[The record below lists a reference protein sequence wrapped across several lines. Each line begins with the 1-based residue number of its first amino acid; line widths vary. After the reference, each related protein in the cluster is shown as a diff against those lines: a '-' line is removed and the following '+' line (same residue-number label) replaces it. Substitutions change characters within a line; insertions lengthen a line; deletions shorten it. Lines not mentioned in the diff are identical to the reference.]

1 MAQEGNQRILSSSN
15 TLNIHSTHKS
25 REITNRRR
33 SELTATD
40 RELKSMQQQN
50 GHEDSLNRVREGD
63 VPEQDDLRGHAA
75 ETAQPNI
82 VDRKRKLGRSP
93 AIVGILAALLL
104 GVFIAKGIRTRV
116 HAEET
121 LTTTTRQDA
130 VLAVAVTSPVQGAAA
145 QEITL
150 PANTQAFIDTPIY
163 ARTSGYLG
171 KWYADIGTRVR
182 AGQLLAEIETP
193 ELDQQVQQAQS
204 DLAAAQANQ
213 QLAQITADRW
223 TKLLAKNAVSK
234 QETDQATQDLIARQ
248 SVLSAAQANVR
259 RLQQLQG
266 FEKVYAPFDGVITTR
281 NVDIGAL
288 IQAGDINSPKLE
300 LFHMAST
307 DKLRLFVPVPEV
319 YANEVHN
326 GDQVAVTSDAIP
338 DAKFTGTIVRNSD
351 AIDISSRTLNVE
363 VDIINA
369 EHKLFP
375 GQYAFIHLPIP
386 PSTSS
391 MTLPSNALLF
401 RKEGLRV
408 GVVRDGRVQLA
419 PVQIGHDYGA
429 KVEIISGL
437 VPQDQVILN
446 PPDSLAQGERVNVE
460 KGDAE

>member
-1 MAQEGNQRILSSSN
+1 MNQLVEGR
-15 TLNIHSTHKS
+15 
-25 REITNRRR
+25 
-33 SELTATD
+33 A
-40 RELKSMQQQN
+40 
-50 GHEDSLNRVREGD
+50 
-63 VPEQDDLRGHAA
+63 PEQNDHHGH
-75 ETAQPNI
+75 TAQATPPI
-82 VDRKRKLGRSP
+82 VVGRDRKLGRGP
-93 AIVGILAALLL
+93 AIAGILAALLL

-116 HAEET
+116 YTEET
-121 LTTTTRQDA
+121 LTTTTRRDA
-130 VLAVAVTSPVQGAAA
+130 VLSVAVTSPVQGAAA

-163 ARTSGYLG
+163 ARTSGYLR
-171 KWYADIGTRVR
+171 KWYADIGTHVY

-204 DLAAAQANQ
+204 DLAAAEANQ

-234 QETDQATQDLIARQ
+234 QETDQATSDLNARQ

-266 FEKVYAPFDGVITTR
+266 FEKVYAPFDGVITAR
-281 NVDIGAL
+281 SVDIGAL

-307 DKLRLFVPVPEV
+307 GKLRLFVPVPEV

-326 GDQVAVTSDAIP
+326 GDHVAVTSDAIP

-363 VDIINA
+363 VDVINA

-386 PSTSS
+386 PSNSS
-391 MTLPSNALLF
+391 MTLPSNTLLF

-419 PVQIGHDYGA
+419 PVQIGQDYGA

-437 VPQDQVILN
+437 APADQVILN

-460 KGDAE
+460 KGDAQ

>member
-1 MAQEGNQRILSSSN
+1 
-15 TLNIHSTHKS
+15 
-25 REITNRRR
+25 
-33 SELTATD
+33 
-40 RELKSMQQQN
+40 MQQQD
-50 GHEDSLNRVREGD
+50 GVKDSMNHLLEGGA
-63 VPEQDDLRGHAA
+63 PEQNELHGHAA
-75 ETAQPNI
+75 QTAQPII
-82 VDRKRKLGRSP
+82 VDPARKLGRGP
-93 AIVGILAALLL
+93 TIGVIIAALVL

-116 HAEET
+116 YAEET

-130 VLAVAVTSPVQGAAA
+130 VLSVAVTSPVLGAAA

-163 ARTSGYLG
+163 ARTNGYLR
-171 KWYADIGTRVR
+171 KWYADIGTHVH
-182 AGQLLAEIETP
+182 AGELLAEIETP

-204 DLAAAQANQ
+204 DLAAAEANQ

-234 QETDQATQDLIARQ
+234 QETDQATSDLNARQ

-266 FEKVYAPFDGVITTR
+266 FEKVYAPFDGVITAR

-288 IQAGDINSPKLE
+288 IQAGDINSQKLE

-307 DKLRLFVPVPEV
+307 EKLRLFVPVPEV

-326 GDQVAVTSDAIP
+326 GDHVAVTSDAIP

-351 AIDISSRTLNVE
+351 VIDISSRTLNVE
-363 VDIINA
+363 VDVSNA

-386 PSTSS
+386 PSNSS
-391 MTLPSNALLF
+391 MTLPSNTLLF

-419 PVQIGHDYGA
+419 PVQIGQDYGA

-437 VPQDQVILN
+437 APADQVILN
-446 PPDSLAQGERVNVE
+446 PPDSLAPGERVNVE